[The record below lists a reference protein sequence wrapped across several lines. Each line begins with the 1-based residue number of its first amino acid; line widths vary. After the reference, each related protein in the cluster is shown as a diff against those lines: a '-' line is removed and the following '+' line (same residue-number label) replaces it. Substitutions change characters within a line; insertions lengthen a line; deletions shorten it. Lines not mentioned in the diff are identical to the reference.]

1 MWARKGYSAAEIQ
14 KEMDVKYDELLT
26 KSHEVQKEAK
36 LDAEQDLSTENAEQ
50 THPQSLEDEQG
61 EKSWRFNWL
70 REVGVVTMCRVNK
83 HVITELALV

>member
-26 KSHEVQKEAK
+26 KSHEVQNEAK

-61 EKSWRFNWL
+61 EKS
-70 REVGVVTMCRVNK
+70 
-83 HVITELALV
+83 

>member
-36 LDAEQDLSTENAEQ
+36 LGELIARNLHDLWS
-50 THPQSLEDEQG
+50 
-61 EKSWRFNWL
+61 
-70 REVGVVTMCRVNK
+70 
-83 HVITELALV
+83 